1 MTKYNP
7 LLLIDFYK
15 ACHAEQY
22 PHGLTRMVSYY
33 TPRMS
38 RLPDIENVIF
48 FGLQGFIKEYLI
60 DGFNYNFFNRPEE
73 EVMDEYERIMF
84 YTLGRNA
91 CDVEK
96 IRKLHK
102 LGYLPIAIAAV
113 PEGKST
119 KVGVPQIEI
128 WNTHPDFV
136 WVVNTIE
143 TMLSCSMWH
152 TQIAAEVGRRYRKVV
167 DKWVEYTCD
176 YSVNPRK
183 MIGDFSMR
191 GQHSVE
197 SATKASAAWLLSFD
211 NTATVPAIMWL
222 EDNYNCDCTKET
234 VGYGAI
240 STEHSVM
247 CSNYSVDGDEIT
259 HIKRLLTEIYPQFNF
274 SMVSDSYDYWRLVT
288 ELLPQCKKEIME
300 HQGTL
305 LIRGDSGNPVE
316 ILAGKKIDRL
326 DSTDCDNDQM
336 FVDKDYTVDWLEE
349 WARDN
354 NIQDSNTYYFNMN
367 DKYFA
372 VAVDVNWSNERGAWT
387 DQKYDF
393 VDDYTFGWEEIQ
405 PNAELLGTVWALDQ
419 IVGHTVNEKGYKV
432 LDPHLKAI
440 YGDSIIPDYADEI
453 YRRLAVQGYAAN
465 NVVMGAGSLSMMA
478 LVGRD
483 EETNSLRFAGYG
495 NGTVYGPYTRDT
507 FGIAVKATYAEDE
520 LGIPINI
527 MKQPKALAWKK
538 SQKGC
543 CYVFPDGMRYTDG
556 HTFAERDTEENLLKL
571 VFENGKFVKKYS
583 LKEIKENMW
592 GETEWYIM

>member
-22 PHGLTRMVSYY
+22 PKNLTRMVSYY

-38 RLPDIENVIF
+38 RLKDIDEVTM
-48 FGLQGFIKEYLI
+48 FGLQGFIREYLI
-60 DGFNYNFFNRPEE
+60 EGFNDNFFNRPEE
-73 EVMDEYERIMF
+73 EVMTEYERIMT
-84 YTLGRNA
+84 YTLGKDA

-102 LGYLPIAIAAV
+102 LGYLPIGIAAI
-113 PEGKST
+113 PEGMRT

-152 TQIAAEVGRRYRKVV
+152 TQVAAEVGRRYRKVV
-167 DKWVEYTCD
+167 DKWVERTCD
-176 YSVNPRK
+176 STVNPRK

-197 SATKASAAWLLSFD
+197 SAIKASAAWLLSFD

-234 VGYGAI
+234 VGFGAI

-247 CSNYSVDGDEIT
+247 CSNYAVDGDEIT
-259 HIKRLLTEIYPQFNF
+259 QIKRLLTEIYPNHNF

-288 ELLPQCKKEIME
+288 ELLPQCKEEIMN
-300 HQGTL
+300 HNGTL
-305 LIRGDSGNPVE
+305 LVRGDSGNPVE
-316 ILAGKKIDRL
+316 ILAGKNIYHL
-326 DSTDCDNDQM
+326 DPVEYEDEL
-336 FVDKDYTVDWLEE
+336 FVNKDYTVDWLAE
-349 WARDN
+349 WAYDN
-354 NIQDSNTYYFNMN
+354 SIENSATYYFRM
-367 DKYFA
+367 DDRYFA
-372 VAVDVNWSNERGAWT
+372 VAVDVNWSYERGAWT
-387 DQKYDF
+387 DHEYDF
-393 VDDYTFGWEEIQ
+393 VDNYTFGWEEIQ

-419 IVGHTVNEKGYKV
+419 IVGHTINSKGYKV
-432 LDPHLKAI
+432 LNPKLKAI
-440 YGDSIIPDYADEI
+440 YGDSIIPDYANEV
-453 YRRLAVQGYAAN
+453 YRRLENQGYAAN
-465 NVVMGAGSLSMMA
+465 NVVMGAGSMSMMA

-483 EETNSLRFAGYG
+483 ADTNSLVFAGEC
-495 NGTVYGPYTRDT
+495 NGTNCGPYTRDT
-507 FGIAVKATYAEDE
+507 FGIAVKATYAEDKD
-520 LGIPINI
+520 GNPIMI
-527 MKQPKALAWKK
+527 YKQPKALSWKK

-543 CYVFPDGMRYTDG
+543 CEVALDGQSYTDG
-556 HTFAERDTEENLLKL
+556 HTWEERDDSFNNLLRL
-571 VFENGKFVKKYS
+571 VFGNGEFYKEYS
-583 LKEIKENMW
+583 LEQVKENMW
-592 GETEWYIM
+592 GEEE

>member
-15 ACHAEQY
+15 ATHAEQY
-22 PHGLTRMVSYY
+22 PQGLTRMVSYY

-38 RLPDIENVIF
+38 RLSDIDEVTL
-48 FGLQGFIKEYLI
+48 FGLQGFIKEYLVE
-60 DGFNYNFFNRPEE
+60 GFNNNFFNRPEE
-73 EVMDEYERIMF
+73 EIMNEYERIMF

-113 PEGKST
+113 PEGKRT

-136 WVVNTIE
+136 WLVNTIE
-143 TMLSCSMWH
+143 TMLSCTMWH
-152 TQIAAEVGRRYRKVV
+152 TQVAAEVGRRYRKIV
-167 DKWVEYTCD
+167 DKWVERTCD
-176 YSVNPRK
+176 STVNPRK

-234 VGYGAI
+234 VGFGAI

-247 CSNYSVDGDEIT
+247 CSNYAVDGDEIT
-259 HIKRLLTEIYPQFNF
+259 QIKRLLTEIYPNHNF

-288 ELLPQCKKEIME
+288 ELLPQCKEEIMN
-300 HQGTL
+300 HNGTL
-305 LIRGDSGNPVE
+305 LVRGDSGNPVE
-316 ILAGKKIDRL
+316 ILAGKDITYITPYNKEEEKLLFSDE
-326 DSTDCDNDQM
+326 
-336 FVDKDYTVDWLEE
+336 DYTRRYFEE
-349 WARDN
+349 YGWDMSFKN
-354 NIQDSNTYYFNMN
+354 NTILHFNFLGKYYLVEIMPE
-367 DKYFA
+367 YW
-372 VAVDVNWSNERGAWT
+372 VERGGYT
-387 DQKYDF
+387 SNNYNFIHHYD
-393 VDDYTFGWEEIQ
+393 VYYKKIE

-419 IVGHTVNEKGYKV
+419 IVGHTINSKGYKV
-432 LDPHLKAI
+432 LNPKLKAI
-440 YGDSIIPDYADEI
+440 YGDSIIPDYADEV
-453 YRRLAVQGYAAN
+453 YRRLEAQGYAAN
-465 NVVMGAGSLSMMA
+465 NVVMGAGSMSMMA

-483 EETNSLRFAGYG
+483 EDTNSLVFAGYH
-495 NGTVYGPYTRDT
+495 NGTNCGPYTRDT

-520 LGIPINI
+520 NGNPIMI
-527 MKQPKALAWKK
+527 YKQPKALSWKK

-543 CYVFPDGMRYTDG
+543 CIVALDGMSYTDE
-556 HTFAERDTEENLLKL
+556 HTFVERVESENLLKL
-571 VFENGKFVKKYS
+571 VFKDGEFHKEYS

-592 GETEWYIM
+592 RTNK